1 MAGWFG
7 SDLVVDRLRALGV
20 EHLALNPGAS
30 LRGLHDSMVN
40 PPGHT
45 PGMVLALHE
54 EIAVAIGHGYASVT
68 GRPMAA
74 AVHDTVGL
82 LHASMAIF
90 NAWVDRVPIL
100 ILVGTGPL
108 DSARRRP
115 WTDWIHTVGE
125 QGALV
130 KDFTVWNE
138 QPTSVAAMLSSL
150 PRALAASMTGAGGPV
165 VLGFDVDVQ
174 ETDADPALLDAMPAI
189 LRPSPRIAPDPV
201 LVEQVVRDLRAASRP
216 LLIVDRP
223 LRQPASDALVRLAE
237 LTGAGLVDLGGGASF
252 PVGHP
257 HDVTEARKAATAAAD
272 QLLFVEVRDPSS
284 ALGKVDL
291 GSRRIDSG
299 WAGGPV
305 ASIGLARLM
314 SHSWMVTESSGP
326 DRVDLI
332 ADPELALTALVDAW
346 GAARRPLDPALAG
359 LAATPPPA
367 LPESPLDAR
376 GLHRG
381 WVARA
386 VGEAVAGEDWIL
398 ANGVFGDWAR
408 RGLRW
413 QRADQFLGKSGGS
426 GLGHG
431 PAASVGAALAVKG
444 SGRIVLNLQGDGDF
458 MYTPQSLWTAAHH
471 EIPLL
476 TIIDANRSY
485 FQDERH
491 QREVAKHR
499 GRPVDNVGMG
509 IEIGQPDIDHAQLG
523 RGLGIA
529 AEGPIRT
536 MEVLRPALSRAVA
549 RVKGGE
555 PVLLDVRTSP
565 T

>member
-1 MAGWFG
+1 MSGWYG
-7 SDLVVDRLRALGV
+7 SDLVVDRLCALGV

-30 LRGLHDSMVN
+30 IRGLHDSLVN
-40 PPGHT
+40 PPGRA
-45 PGMVLALHE
+45 PNLVLAMHE
-54 EIAVAIGHGYASVT
+54 EIAVAIAHGYASVT

-100 ILVGTGPL
+100 VFVGSGPL

-138 QPTSVAAMLSSL
+138 QPTSAPAMLASL
-150 PRALAASMTGAGGPV
+150 PRALSASVTGAGGPA

-174 ETDADPALLDAMPAI
+174 EVDADAALLESMPVKVRTPA
-189 LRPSPRIAPDPV
+189 RIAPDPV
-201 LVEQVVRDLRAASRP
+201 LVEQLARELHAATRP

-237 LTGAGLVDLGGGASF
+237 LTGAGLLDLGGGASF

-272 QLLFVEVRDPSS
+272 YLVFVEVRDPSY

-299 WAGGPV
+299 WAGGGV
-305 ASIGLARLM
+305 ASIGLAPLM
-314 SHSWMVTESSGP
+314 SHSWMVTESAGP
-326 DRVDLI
+326 DRIELI
-332 ADPELALTALVDAW
+332 ADPELALTALVDGW
-346 GAARRPLDPALAG
+346 GSKRRELHSTFAG
-359 LAATPPPA
+359 LAATPSPA
-367 LPESPLDAR
+367 LPESPADAR

-431 PAASVGAALAVKG
+431 PAASVGAGLAVKG

-485 FQDERH
+485 FQDEKH

-499 GRPVDNVGMG
+499 GRPVENVGMG
-509 IEIGQPDIDHAQLG
+509 IEIGDPDVDHVLLG
-523 RGLGIA
+523 RGLGVA

-536 MEVLRPALSRAVA
+536 MDELRPALARAVA
-549 RVKGGE
+549 RVKAGE

>member
-1 MAGWFG
+1 MAGWYG
-7 SDLVVDRLRALGV
+7 SDLVVDRLVALGV

-40 PPGHT
+40 PPGRT
-45 PGMVLALHE
+45 PGMILTMHE
-54 EIAVAIGHGYASVT
+54 EIAVAVAHGYANAA
-68 GRPMAA
+68 GRPMAVG
-74 AVHDTVGL
+74 VHDTVGI

-90 NAWVDRVPIL
+90 NAWVDRAPML
-100 ILVGTGPL
+100 IFVGTGPL
-108 DSARRRP
+108 DAARRRP

-138 QPTSVAAMLSSL
+138 QPTSIEAMLASI
-150 PRALAASMTGAGGPV
+150 PRALVASQTGAAGPA

-174 ETDADPALLDAMPAI
+174 EVDAEPAMLERIPAVI
-189 LRPSPRIAPDPV
+189 RPPARIAPDPA
-201 LVEQVVRDLRAASRP
+201 LVDEVVRDLRAARRP
-216 LLIVDRP
+216 LLILDRP
-223 LRQPASDALVRLAE
+223 LRPAASAALVRLAE
-237 LTGAGLVDLGGGASF
+237 LTGAGLMDLGGGASF

-257 HDVTEARKAATAAAD
+257 HDVTEARKDATAASD
-272 QLLFVEVRDPSS
+272 HLLFVEVRDPAF

-291 GSRRIDSG
+291 GSRRLESG

-305 ASIGLARLM
+305 ASIGLSQLM
-314 SHSWMVTESSGP
+314 SHSWMVTESAGP

-332 ADPELALTALVDAW
+332 ADPELALQALIDAW
-346 GAARRPLDPALAG
+346 GGTKREIDSRMSA
-359 LAATPPPA
+359 LAATPAPA
-367 LPESPLDAR
+367 LPASPSDGR

-381 WVARA
+381 WVANA
-386 VGEAVAGEDWIL
+386 VGAALKGEDWVL

-413 QRADQFLGKSGGS
+413 QRADQFLGRSGGA

-431 PAASVGAALAVKG
+431 PAASVGAALALKG
-444 SGRIVLNLQGDGDF
+444 SGRLVLNLNGDGDF
-458 MYTPQSLWTAAHH
+458 MFTPQSLWTAAHH
-471 EIPLL
+471 NLPLL

-485 FQDERH
+485 FQDEKH

-499 GRPVDNVGMG
+499 GRPLENVGMG
-509 IEIGQPDIDHAQLG
+509 IEINKPDVDHATLS
-523 RGLGIA
+523 RGLGVA
-529 AEGPIRT
+529 AEGPIT
-536 MEVLRPALSRAVA
+536 DMEELRAALKRAIA

-565 T
+565 Y

>member
-1 MAGWFG
+1 MGGWYG
-7 SDLVVDRLRALGV
+7 SDLVVDRLCALGV
-20 EHLALNPGAS
+20 DHLAINPGAS

-40 PPGHT
+40 PPGRT
-45 PGMVLALHE
+45 PNLVLTMHE
-54 EIAVAIGHGYASVT
+54 EIAVAIAHGYASVT

-100 ILVGTGPL
+100 VFAGTGPL
-108 DSARRRP
+108 DSAQRRP

-138 QPTSVAAMLSSL
+138 QPTSIQAMLSSL
-150 PRALAASMTGAGGPV
+150 PRALSASMTGAGGPV
-165 VLGFDVDVQ
+165 MLGFDVDVQ
-174 ETDADPALLDAMPAI
+174 EVDADPALLEAAPAI
-189 LRPSPRIAPDPV
+189 IRAPARIAPDPL
-201 LVEQVVRDLRAASRP
+201 LVEQVAGDLRAASRP
-216 LLIVDRP
+216 LFVVDRP

-237 LTGAGLVDLGGGASF
+237 LSGAALVDLGGGASF

-272 QLLFVEVRDPSS
+272 FLLFIEVRDPSS

-291 GSRRIDSG
+291 GSRRIDTGWSG
-299 WAGGPV
+299 GGV
-305 ASIGLARLM
+305 ANIGLAPLM
-314 SHSWMVTESSGP
+314 SHSWMVTESAGP

-332 ADPELALTALVDAW
+332 ADPELALAALVDAW
-346 GAARRPLDPALAG
+346 GGAPRPFDPTFAQLAG
-359 LAATPPPA
+359 TPPPA
-367 LPESPLDAR
+367 LPASPTDAR

-381 WVARA
+381 WVAQA

-413 QRADQFLGKSGGS
+413 QHADQFLGKSGGS

-485 FQDERH
+485 FQDEKH

-499 GRPVDNVGMG
+499 GRPVDNVGLG
-509 IEIGQPDIDHAQLG
+509 IEIGQPDVDHTLLA
-523 RGLGIA
+523 RGMGLA
-529 AEGPIRT
+529 AEGPLRT
-536 MEVLRPALSRAVA
+536 MDELRPALARAVA